1 MGLLALTSDGH
12 QRTEGESLRGRKPQG
27 ETQKTHDGELQKT
40 AAREKTPEPT
50 TAVFTRELKS
60 PNIQKYR
67 KKGGKH
73 EVDMGGSPGGLRACT
88 ATAAE

>member
-27 ETQKTHDGELQKT
+27 ETRKTHDGELQKT
-40 AAREKTPEPT
+40 AAKEKIPEPT
-50 TAVFTRELKS
+50 TAVFTMELKS
-60 PNIQKYR
+60 PNIKKYR

-73 EVDMGGSPGGLRACT
+73 KVDMGGSPGGACT
-88 ATAAE
+88 ATSAE